1 MSDTTLHTS
10 FRKKLLVHVG
20 VTVGLVFVLT
30 FLLLWMGTTIWF
42 RVDAERFLRGEA
54 ESIAGYIVRAGGV
67 LNVESYTWNEP
78 HHLFSESR
86 IDPVFVQVFDAR
98 QREIFSTA
106 NIADFTP
113 GAWPGYL
120 VQTEGAAFSPASE
133 LETRFIG
140 QAELYFLTY
149 PLQSLDGSLVGY
161 VQAARYV
168 PDIEGRIVSILWI
181 AGLTLL
187 ILLAGLLVS
196 LHIRSGKLLKPLH
209 TIARTAEKV
218 SARELDVRLP
228 ADPEMDLESHVLSQS
243 FNRLLDRLDASFADM
258 RRFTSNASHQL
269 QTPLTVMKGHV
280 DVSLRKQ
287 RDAQAYRETLEI
299 MRDEI
304 PEMIRMVRALL
315 MLSRLENA
323 SAPGEF
329 ENVDLLQVVGPIQ
342 ARHTADAS
350 RLVWKIPAGLCVLGN
365 QEWIQMILENL
376 VDNALKYA
384 PHSQV
389 TVNMTTE
396 PDGVHIVVLDN
407 GPGFPEEDRVHLAE
421 RFFRGSN
428 ARDQGV
434 RGHGLGLALVDRL
447 VSIQN
452 GQWHLES
459 DEHGTRVTVRFPA
472 C

>member
-1 MSDTTLHTS
+1 MSDGTVHTS

-30 FLLLWMGTTIWF
+30 FLLLWMGSTIWF
-42 RVDAERFLRGEA
+42 RVDAERFLRNEA
-54 ESIAGYIVRAGGV
+54 ESIAGYIVRAGGT
-67 LNVESYTWNEP
+67 LNAEAYTWNEP

-86 IDPVFVQVFDAR
+86 IDPVFVQVFDS
-98 QREIFSTA
+98 QRKEIFSTA

-120 VQTEGAAFSPASE
+120 VQTEGDAFSPASD

-149 PLQSLDGSLVGY
+149 PMRSVDGNLVGY
-161 VQAARYV
+161 IQAARYV
-168 PDIEGRIVSILWI
+168 PNIEGRVVRVLWI

-187 ILLAGLLVS
+187 ALLVGLLVS
-196 LHIRSGKLLKPLH
+196 LHVRAGKLLEPLH
-209 TIARTAEKV
+209 AIARTADRV

-243 FNRLLDRLDASFADM
+243 FNRLLDRLDASFSDM

-280 DVSLRKQ
+280 DVTLRKE
-287 RDAQAYRETLEI
+287 RDARAYRETLEI
-299 MRDEI
+299 LQGEI
-304 PEMIRMVRALL
+304 REMIRMVRALL
-315 MLSRLENA
+315 TLSRLEHA
-323 SAPGEF
+323 AKGEAF
-329 ENVDLLQVVGPIQ
+329 EKVELSSVLDPIRI
-342 ARHTADAS
+342 RHAADAQ
-350 RLVWKIPAGLCVLGN
+350 RLDVQAADDVCIQGN
-365 QEWIQMILENL
+365 REWMQMILENL

-384 PHSQV
+384 PEGAVSVEIKEASDQV
-389 TVNMTTE
+389 E
-396 PDGVHIVVLDN
+396 IVVADT
-407 GPGFPEEDRVHLAE
+407 GPGLPNEDQEHLAE

-434 RGHGLGLALVDRL
+434 KGHGLGLALVDRL
-447 VSIQN
+447 VAMQHGSWQ
-452 GQWHLES
+452 LEGDAS
-459 DEHGTRVTVRFPA
+459 GTRVTLRFPA